1 MYNIHGLCFGS
12 HNRAIMRMWC
22 NCSTL
27 TQFNVD
33 QDEPQQTEN
42 KVSKLNEILF
52 YLPVNTYKVTLET

>member
-1 MYNIHGLCFGS
+1 MVYVLDLS

-22 NCSTL
+22 NCSPL

-33 QDEPQQTEN
+33 QDEPQQTGN
-42 KVSKLNEILF
+42 KVSNEILF